1 MPRLWILLFLMFSL
15 SDLYGQNS
23 KDSIFQ
29 KLDDYYLT
37 GRFREGLELCEKL
50 LQTPGSFAAD
60 KLAFVRMKQGLFLK
74 DVDRYKDALNILESV
89 KIEQENNGDTLSIF
103 YCELLQHCS
112 YAAAASSKWDE
123 SEAWAHQ
130 SLKLAEARVGT
141 KHPLYALALFHVGY
155 INNHR
160 RRYIEADQ
168 YFQEALTLQKITL
181 GEYHRDYAQT
191 LQILG
196 SLNIN
201 QAKTTQAQVY
211 FEQALKARLPVF
223 PSDHPRVATLY
234 NAQGVVLIRKGEVEN
249 AESWLRKSIEAG
261 KSLGD
266 YGLFVRYLAS
276 FNLANIF
283 LGLGRIQEAQELI
296 LEILPLVL
304 KMQNADHPDYAM
316 NLQTLA
322 HTYQRQGKFDQAE
335 ETMKKVLK
343 LREKTLGEKHPHYGE
358 SLGFLGSLY
367 LEKKD
372 WEAAVPLFEAA
383 TACMQNIQG
392 NLHPDYGQNLFDWGF
407 ALFYSGERKEGMKK
421 AQEAFK
427 ILQNAYG
434 LNHLDV
440 VRVQYRMAVLQKA
453 MGNNLEAIGLAKT
466 AGATQQK
473 LLIRAATYFSENDL
487 ETYTYEFSQD
497 LSEQFSLL
505 APEAAPK
512 SWDDADGTFYDNLL
526 FYKGFVA
533 QQVFQLRTFIRQQ
546 GDSILRTKLDQWQN
560 LYRQI
565 GQEYAKRVAD
575 RSTDLVVLER
585 SAAGLE
591 KELAQ
596 EAKAFVQLRQE
607 VRWTD
612 VQQHLKSNEAAIE
625 FFNYQPNPDDSE
637 VVYAAAIIR
646 PGWNAP
652 RLVQLCK
659 EMDLNQ
665 ASAATVQT
673 WLKGQRGIEPV
684 RNNSFKDVYGLIWQP
699 LDSLLSGVKTIYF
712 SPVGILNTLPMH
724 ALSMG
729 KTKKMLS
736 DRYDLVLMSSTRS
749 VVDEVQ
755 DQISRPQ
762 NAFLVG
768 GVNYDRAANSR
779 VKEEL
784 VNGTA
789 LRTRT
794 ALRSSK
800 ALRDGHWINLPGSA
814 QEVTQLETILRS
826 QKIATTVLKDTA
838 ATEES
843 VKQYLAAPRVVPDVI
858 HLATHGFTFQDTL
871 QKSAF
876 HYTLLQNPLLRS
888 GLVLAGANDR
898 FHKDSLHSE
907 DGILTAFEISG
918 FNVLG
923 TKLVV
928 LSACDSGL
936 GEIRREEG
944 VFGLSRAFKMAGA
957 KALLLSLWEAPDE
970 ETAEFMTDF
979 YQRWLNGTP
988 LREAFWKTRNKMRK
1002 RYPDPQKWAGFVLW
1016 E

>member
-1 MPRLWILLFLMFSL
+1 MPRLWILLFLML
-15 SDLYGQNS
+15 SMSNLYSQNL

-50 LQTPGSFAAD
+50 VQTPGSFAAD

-74 DVDRYKDALNILESV
+74 DVDRYIDALSSFEAARNQLKSSA
-89 KIEQENNGDTLSIF
+89 DTSSLL
-103 YCELLQHCS
+103 YCELLEHSS
-112 YAAAASSKWDE
+112 YAAAAAAKWDD
-123 SEAWAHQ
+123 SDAWAQQ
-130 SLKLAEARVGT
+130 SLKLAEALVGT
-141 KHPLYALALFHVGY
+141 NHPLYALALFHVGY

-160 RRYIEADQ
+160 RRYTEAERFFKQ
-168 YFQEALTLQKITL
+168 AAELQLALL
-181 GEYHRDYAQT
+181 GENHRDYAQT
-191 LQILG
+191 IHFLG
-196 SLNIN
+196 GINLNRANFSLAKSYYLHALSIRQNVFWNAHPRIVSLNMNLGLIEVGN
-201 QAKTTQAQVY
+201 GKLEEAELRFRKAKQ
-211 FEQALKARLPVF
+211 
-223 PSDHPRVATLY
+223 
-234 NAQGVVLIRKGEVEN
+234 
-249 AESWLRKSIEAG
+249 EA
-261 KSLGD
+261 KSLQEFGI
-266 YGLFVRYLAS
+266 GATTTTNS
-276 FNLANIF
+276 NLANVLID
-283 LGLGRIQEAQELI
+283 LGKYSEARQIIEENIQI
-296 LEILPLVL
+296 LL
-304 KMQNADHPDYAM
+304 KFKGKDHPDYSM
-316 NLQTLA
+316 NLQVLA
-322 HTYQRQGKFDQAE
+322 STYQKQGNLDKAQALLE
-335 ETMKKVLK
+335 ESLEH
-343 LREKTLGEKHPHYGE
+343 RERILGQQHPYYAE
-358 SLGFLGSLY
+358 SLGSLGDVFVG
-367 LEKKD
+367 KKE
-372 WEAAVPLFEAA
+372 WSAAVANFERA
-383 TACMQNIQG
+383 TAFMEKIQG
-392 NLHPDYGQNLFDWGF
+392 ITHPDYGNNLLNWGC
-407 ALFYSGERKEGMKK
+407 ALFYAGQKDTGLKK
-421 AQEAFK
+421 AQAAMQ
-427 ILQNAYG
+427 ILEKAYG
-434 LNHLDV
+434 LEHLNF
-440 VRVQYRMAVLQKA
+440 VRAQYRMASLLKSVGDFETASL
-453 MGNNLEAIGLAKT
+453 MAKT

-487 ETYTYEFSQD
+487 ETYTYGFSQD
-497 LSEQFSLL
+497 LSKQFSLL

-512 SWDDADGTFYDNLL
+512 SWDDADGTFYNNLL

-546 GDSILRTKLDQWQN
+546 GDTILRAKLDQWQN

-585 SAAGLE
+585 SAAALE

-625 FFNYQPNPDDSE
+625 FFNYQPNPDDPE

-659 EMDLNQ
+659 EMDLNL

-712 SPVGILNTLPMH
+712 SPVGVLNTLPMH

-779 VKEEL
+779 IKEEL

-814 QEVTQLETILRS
+814 HEVNQLETILKS

-843 VKQYLAAPRVVPDVI
+843 VKQYLAAPLVVPDVI

-871 QKSAF
+871 QRSAF
-876 HYTLLQNPLLRS
+876 HYTILQNPLLRS

>member
-1 MPRLWILLFLMFSL
+1 MPRLWILLLLML
-15 SDLYGQNS
+15 GLVDLYSQNL

-29 KLDDYYLT
+29 KLDEYYLT
-37 GRFREGLELCEKL
+37 GRFREGLQLSEQL
-50 LQTPGSFAAD
+50 LQSPTSFTAD
-60 KLAFVRMKQGLFLK
+60 KLAFVKMKQGLFLK
-74 DVDRYKDALNILESV
+74 DVDRFKDAFNILESV
-89 KIEQENNGDTLSIF
+89 KTEQENNGDTLSIF

-112 YAAAASSKWDE
+112 YAAAASTKWDE
-123 SEAWAHQ
+123 SEAWARQ
-130 SLKLAEARVGT
+130 SLKLAEALVGK

-168 YFQEALTLQKITL
+168 YFQEALTLQKTTL
-181 GEYHRDYAQT
+181 GEHHRDYAQT

-201 QAKTTQAQVY
+201 QAKITQAQVY

-223 PSDHPRVATLY
+223 PSDHPRIATLY
-234 NAQGVVLIRKGEVEN
+234 NAQGVVLIRRGEVEN
-249 AESWLRKSIEAG
+249 AEIWLRKSIEAG

-343 LREKTLGEKHPHYGE
+343 LREKTLGTKHPHYGE

-372 WEAAVPLFEAA
+372 WEAAVPLFEEA
-383 TACMQNIQG
+383 TACMQSIQG

-421 AQEAFK
+421 TQEAFK

-440 VRVQYRMAVLQKA
+440 VRTQYRMATMLKSV
-453 MGNNLEAIGLAKT
+453 GDFEAASLLAKT

-487 ETYTYEFSQD
+487 ETYTYGFSQD
-497 LSEQFSLL
+497 LSKQFALL
-505 APEAAPK
+505 APETATK
-512 SWDDADGTFYDNLL
+512 NWDDVNGTYYNNLL

-533 QQVFQLRTFIRQQ
+533 QQVFQLRAFIRQQ
-546 GDSILRTKLDQWQN
+546 GDTILRAKLDQWQN

-565 GQEYAKRVAD
+565 GQEYAKTVAD
-575 RSTDLVVLER
+575 RSTDLAVLER
-585 SAAGLE
+585 SAAALE

-607 VRWTD
+607 VHWTD

-625 FFNYQPNPDDSE
+625 FFNYQPNPDDPE
-637 VVYAAAIIR
+637 VMYAAAVIR
-646 PGWNAP
+646 PGWKTP

-659 EMDLNQ
+659 EMDLNL
-665 ASAATVQT
+665 ASAVTVQP

-684 RNNSFKDVYGLIWQP
+684 QKADLKDVYELIWKP
-699 LDSLLSGVKTIYF
+699 LDTLLHGVKTIYF

-724 ALSMG
+724 AQSMG
-729 KTKKMLS
+729 KSKKMLS

-749 VVDEVQ
+749 LVDEVQ
-755 DQISRPQ
+755 DQSSRPQ

-768 GVNYDRAANSR
+768 GVNYDRASNSR

-794 ALRSSK
+794 ALRSST

-814 QEVTQLETILRS
+814 YEVTQLESILGS
-826 QKIATTVLKDTA
+826 QRIATTVLKDTA

-843 VKQYLAAPRVVPDVI
+843 VKQYLAAPKVALDVI
-858 HLATHGFTFQDTL
+858 HFATHGFTFRDTL
-871 QKSAF
+871 LRSAF
-876 HYTLLQNPLLRS
+876 HYTVLQNPLLRS

-898 FHKDSLHSE
+898 LLRDSLHLE

-918 FNVLG
+918 FNVQG

-970 ETAEFMTDF
+970 ETAEFMTGF
-979 YQRWLNGTP
+979 YQRWLNGKS
-988 LREAFWKTRNKMRK
+988 LREAFWKTRDKMRK
-1002 RYPDPQKWAGFVLW
+1002 RYTDPQKWAGFVLW